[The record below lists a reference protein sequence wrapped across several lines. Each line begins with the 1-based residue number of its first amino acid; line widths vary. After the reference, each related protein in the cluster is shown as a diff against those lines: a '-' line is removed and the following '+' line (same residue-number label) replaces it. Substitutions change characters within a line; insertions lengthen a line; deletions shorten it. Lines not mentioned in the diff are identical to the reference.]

1 MLGRRILRSFV
12 GFVTCTLV
20 VVLIMFILWPTIDII
35 PLVEAHDY
43 LVDRYGFGGHFFT
56 ILLMLLIV
64 NLFIP
69 FKFNLPIG
77 FLPMFSELNIDQS
90 FAIGNK
96 FGNAGLYFLILGIWL
111 VGSFAGGLVSRGGLR
126 AGSTSATLSFIFL
139 DVVFSIM
146 AVSFDWNIAGIS
158 GFLLFFVMFFFTLV
172 IGSFVFVGIIGLIGG
187 GIGGILGKMLFTKD
201 TKDKKE

>member
-43 LVDRYGFGGHFFT
+43 LVD
-56 ILLMLLIV
+56 
-64 NLFIP
+64 
-69 FKFNLPIG
+69 PIG